1 MAGQVDIIISKQA
14 MAEIETAT
22 AKLETLRLKVL
33 EVNKAGAK
41 TTGVSNNDNIVKE
54 IQKTN
59 QLIASQKNLIS
70 AKKKTTAAIKGTA
83 QALANEINQLKK
95 EQNTL
100 TTSNKSWLQYEM
112 RIMKVQSK
120 LKSLTAT
127 QSQVSIA
134 TRKSSNANKGFSG
147 SLGGIGKVLKG
158 GGILFA
164 LMKLKDLAV
173 ALVKNVFSL
182 AKQFD
187 SLRFALERT
196 SASLLE
202 AKMNSA
208 FMLKLSNDL
217 GLSLIATTTRF
228 IKFAA
233 AARNSGLAMRDVQK
247 IFGTMAKA
255 GAVLGLRTDELSGV
269 FLALEQMLSKGKVTT
284 EELRRQLGERLPG
297 AFGIM
302 AASLGVTLPKLDE
315 MLKKGELLSAEVLP
329 GFADAVEQAFG
340 LESVD
345 KVETLVASQN
355 RLTTAWQ
362 NFVKNITGE
371 ESTIKRV
378 FKTVLDS
385 ITDVINVI
393 DSYVNSSE
401 FFNQEFMAFG
411 FDTESDIIK
420 RKAKEKLEATK
431 KEGEKLEDLQLRAA
445 KALTN
450 KKNSLNNAAAE
461 EELRLAV
468 AAVLKYNKELGKI
481 EQQEAEK
488 RFNESFVEYQKQKE
502 EVEALQLELNNLNAT
517 PSESMPIISKVG
529 KGIATA
535 VGGMAGG
542 ALAEKVL
549 PKSDRENNI
558 LVIRKK
564 LEKQTRNLNQAE
576 GKLNADRLLAE
587 TSKSAILDPKS
598 IGDTKKTLDKISDLK
613 NKALVAQLL
622 KEIEINK
629 ESINVA
635 KSGSEEMIELIQSNV
650 QKEITI
656 EGLLAE
662 DKIKLAKK
670 VADKKIE
677 QSKRVLGEGKE
688 LTQRLIDIEKERTD
702 TVSIIE
708 QNNQK
713 KVIAITKSYF
723 SILEKETK
731 KHYNFKVLEVN
742 GAAAKEITNLR
753 EVYLKD
759 LETTEDKKALN
770 KKYLLDKNKLEVAS
784 FNAIIDLRIEEE
796 KVLAGLTKENN
807 KYTQGLQA
815 RIDVL
820 EGKKKVAKVP
830 GEDGGSEL
838 DKEKEKFQTLL
849 GYASD
854 YADALGDIASGIFD
868 GKIQEIDA
876 EIEATRLKYDE
887 MFLLAEGDAKQT
899 KLLRI
904 QEAEDL
910 AKLEKKKRKLQRQ
923 KAIFD
928 KANALIQIA
937 INTAVAVSRVPA
949 DLGPAGLPLIPIII
963 GLGALQTAAVL
974 AQPLPKFAKGGVMG
988 HDGLAVVGDGGKQ
1001 EVIRTPDGKLSLTP
1015 STDTVVN
1022 LKKGTEIFSS
1032 VEKFNQQNPNEMSTM
1047 LHSASLLAS
1056 ISLNQKNINGMM
1068 SGKQQLDERLLDA
1081 MLLNTKAVKKSQS
1094 NTYVKT
1100 QNIDIAHE
1108 LWKSNLLN

>member
-33 EVNKAGAK
+33 EVNKAGSK
-41 TTGVSNNDNIVKE
+41 TTGVSNNDDIVKE

-59 QLIASQKNLIS
+59 QLITAQKNLIS
-70 AKKKTTAAIKGTA
+70 AKQKTVTAIKGTA
-83 QALANEINQLKK
+83 QALANEINMLKK

-112 RIMKVQSK
+112 RIMKVQGK
-120 LKSLTAT
+120 LRSLTAT
-127 QSQVSIA
+127 QSSVSISTKKA
-134 TRKSSNANKGFSG
+134 ANSTKGFSG
-147 SLGGIGKVLKG
+147 SLGGVGKLLKG

-164 LMKLKDLAV
+164 LMQLKDLAV
-173 ALVKNVFSL
+173 SLVKNVFGL

-196 SASLLE
+196 SSSLSE

-233 AARNSGLAMRDVQK
+233 AARNSGLAMKDVQK

-340 LESVD
+340 LETVD
-345 KVETLVASQN
+345 KVNTLVASQN

-371 ESTIKRV
+371 ESKLKRV
-378 FKTVLDS
+378 FKFILDS
-385 ITDVINVI
+385 ISESIVIL
-393 DSYVNSSE
+393 DSYVNSKE
-401 FFNQEFMAFG
+401 FFNAEFMAFG
-411 FDTESDIIK
+411 FDTETDIIK
-420 RKAKEKLEATK
+420 RKAKELLEATK
-431 KEGEKLEDLQLRAA
+431 KEDQKFASLQKESRD
-445 KALTN
+445 AL
-450 KKNSLNNAAAE
+450 AAAGDKLDDKE
-461 EELRLAV
+461 ADARVARAV
-468 AAVLKYNKELGKI
+468 AAVLKYNKELGKL
-481 EQQEAEK
+481 EQQQAAK
-488 RFNESFVEYQKQKE
+488 RFDESLAEYKE
-502 EVEALQLELNNLNAT
+502 QEKEVEAIQLKLNNLEAT
-517 PSESMPIISKVG
+517 GSRRGRRGNSKG
-529 KGIATA
+529 SDAT
-535 VGGMAGG
+535 
-542 ALAEKVL
+542 K
-549 PKSDRENNI
+549 
-558 LVIRKK
+558 LVAIRKE
-564 LEKQTRNLNQAE
+564 LANQTQFLNQAE
-576 GKLNADRLLAE
+576 GRLNADRLLAE
-587 TSKSAILDPKS
+587 QSTSAVLDPKS
-598 IGDTKKTLDKISDLK
+598 SGDTAKTLASISDLK
-613 NKALVAQLL
+613 NKALVEQLL

-629 ESINVA
+629 VSISNA
-635 KSGSEEMIELIQSNV
+635 NTFGQEMIDLIQSNA

-662 DKIKLAKK
+662 DKITKAKK
-670 VADKKIE
+670 VADRKIE
-677 QSKRVLGEGKE
+677 ESNRVLKGKPE
-688 LTQRLIDIEKERTD
+688 LAQRLIAIEKERTD
-702 TVSIIE
+702 TLFIIE
-708 QNNQK
+708 QNSQK
-713 KVIAITKSYF
+713 KILGITQSYL

-731 KHYNFKVLEVN
+731 NLYKLKVN
-742 GAAAKEITNLR
+742 EIKASTANELTNLR
-753 EVYLKD
+753 EVYLKEV
-759 LETTEDKKALN
+759 ETTEDKKALN
-770 KKYLLDKNKLEVAS
+770 KKYLLDKNKLEVES
-784 FNAIIDLRIEEE
+784 FNAIIDLRIAEE
-796 KVLAGLTKENN
+796 KALAALNDGNN
-807 KYTQGLQA
+807 KYTEGLKA
-815 RIDVL
+815 RIDIL
-820 EGKKKVAKVP
+820 EGSKKVNKVP
-830 GEDGGSEL
+830 GDDTSEV
-838 DKEKEKFQTLL
+838 DKEQEKFQSML

-854 YADALGDIASGIFD
+854 YANAITDIATGIYD
-868 GKIQEIDA
+868 GKIADIDR

-887 MFLLAEGDAKQT
+887 MYLLAEGDAKQT
-899 KLLRI
+899 RLLKI
-904 QEAEDL
+904 QEAEDI

-923 KAIFD
+923 KAIFE
-928 KANALIQIA
+928 KANALVQVA
-937 INTAVAVSRVPA
+937 INTAVAVSKVMAQTGIISPA
-949 DLGPAGLPLIPIII
+949 LIPIII

-974 AQPLPKFAKGGVMG
+974 AQPLPKFAKGGIMG

-1015 STDTVVN
+1015 NTDTVVN
-1022 LKKGTEIFSS
+1022 LQKGTEIFSS
-1032 VEKFNQQNPNEMSTM
+1032 VDKFNQQNPNEMSSM

-1081 MLLNTKAVKKSQS
+1081 MLMNTKAVKKSAS

-1108 LWKSNLLN
+1108 LWKNNLLN

>member
-22 AKLETLRLKVL
+22 AKLEALRLKVL

-41 TTGVSNNDNIVKE
+41 TTGVSNNDNIVQE

-59 QLIASQKNLIS
+59 QLIAAQKNLIS
-70 AKKKTTAAIKGTA
+70 TKKKTAKAIVGTA
-83 QALANEINQLKK
+83 QALSNEISQLKK
-95 EQNTL
+95 EQSTL

-112 RIMKVQSK
+112 RIMKVQVK
-120 LKSLTAT
+120 LRQLTAT

-134 TRKSSNANKGFSG
+134 TRKSSNASKGFSG
-147 SLGGIGKVLKG
+147 SLGGIGKILKG
-158 GGILFA
+158 GGLLFA

-173 ALVKNVFSL
+173 SLVNNVFSL

-196 SASLLE
+196 SSSLLE

-233 AARNSGLAMRDVQK
+233 AARNSGLAMKDVQK

-345 KVETLVASQN
+345 RVETLVASQN

-385 ITDVINVI
+385 ITEVIDVINQF
-393 DSYVNSSE
+393 VNSE
-401 FFNQEFMAFG
+401 IYQNQEFMAFG
-411 FDTESDIIK
+411 FDTETDIIK

-431 KEGEKLEDLQLRAA
+431 TEDQKFAALQEASRKALAA
-445 KALTN
+445 KR
-450 KKNSLNNAAAE
+450 NSLNDADAE
-461 EELRLAV
+461 EDLRLAV
-468 AAVLKYNKELGKI
+468 AAVLKYNQELGAI
-481 EQQEAEK
+481 EQQEAAK
-488 RFNESFVEYQKQKE
+488 RFNESFLDYQEQKK
-502 EVEALQLELNNLNAT
+502 EVEALELELKNLKASDT
-517 PSESMPIISKVG
+517 PLGVGRKGNRDAKSK
-529 KGIATA
+529 
-535 VGGMAGG
+535 
-542 ALAEKVL
+542 
-549 PKSDRENNI
+549 READL
-558 LVIRKK
+558 LVIRNK
-564 LEKQTRNLNQAE
+564 LEKQTRFLNQAE

-587 TSKSAILDPKS
+587 TSKSAVLDPKTS
-598 IGDTKKTLDKISDLK
+598 GDTKKTLDEISDLK

-622 KEIEINK
+622 KEIEFNK
-629 ESINVA
+629 ISIKNA
-635 KSGSEEMIELIQSNV
+635 ETFGEEMIDLIESNV
-650 QKEITI
+650 KKEITV

-662 DKIKLAKK
+662 DKIAKANKLAEKRIAEAKK
-670 VADKKIE
+670 T
-677 QSKRVLGEGKE
+677 LTNGKE
-688 LTQRLIDIEKERTD
+688 LSTRLIAIEKARAN
-702 TVSIIE
+702 SLFIIE
-708 QNNQK
+708 QDKQK
-713 KVIAITKSYF
+713 KVVAITQSYL
-723 SILEKETK
+723 SILDRETK
-731 KHYNFKVLEVN
+731 NHYKLKAN
-742 GAAAKEITNLR
+742 EIKASTAIELTNLR
-753 EVYLKD
+753 DVYLKE
-759 LETTEDKKALN
+759 LETTEDKKSLN
-770 KKYLLDKNKLEVAS
+770 KKYLLDKNKLEVDS
-784 FNAIIDLRIEEE
+784 FNAIIDLRIAEQEA
-796 KVLAGLTKENN
+796 LAKLNDGNNEYTEGLK
-807 KYTQGLQA
+807 A
-815 RIDVL
+815 RIDIL
-820 EGKKKVAKVP
+820 KGQKKVAKVP
-830 GEDGGSEL
+830 GEDKGDGDEIEKK
-838 DKEKEKFQTLL
+838 KEEYRSLL
-849 GYASD
+849 GYAKE
-854 YADALGDIASGIFD
+854 YADALTGIATGILD
-868 GKIQEIDA
+868 GKIADIDR
-876 EIEATRLKYDE
+876 ELEATRLKYDE
-887 MFLLAEGDAKQT
+887 MYILAEGDAKQT
-899 KLLRI
+899 RLLKI
-904 QEAEDL
+904 QEAEDI

-923 KAIFD
+923 KAIFE
-928 KANALIQIA
+928 KANAIIQIVL
-937 INTAVAVSRVPA
+937 NTAIAASRVTA
-949 DLGPAGLPLIPIII
+949 ETGLLGIPLLPIIY

-974 AQPLPKFAKGGVMG
+974 AQPLPKFAQGGIMG

-1015 STDTVVN
+1015 NTDTVVN

-1032 VEKFNQQNPNEMSTM
+1032 VDKFNQQNPNEMSSM

>member
-22 AKLETLRLKVL
+22 AKLEALRLKVL

-41 TTGVSNNDNIVKE
+41 TTGVSNNDDIVRE

-59 QLIASQKNLIS
+59 QLIAAQKNLIS
-70 AKKKTTAAIKGTA
+70 TKKKTAKAIVGTA
-83 QALANEINQLKK
+83 QALSNEISQLKK
-95 EQNTL
+95 EQSTL

-112 RIMKVQSK
+112 RIMKVQAK
-120 LKSLTAT
+120 LKSLTTT
-127 QSQVSIA
+127 QSQVSMA
-134 TRKSSNANKGFSG
+134 TRKSTSATKGFGS
-147 SLGGIGKVLKG
+147 SLGSVGKLLAG
-158 GGILFA
+158 GGILMA
-164 LMKLKDLAV
+164 IKKLVDMAV
-173 ALVKNVFSL
+173 ALTKHIFSL

-196 SASLLE
+196 SSTLLE
-202 AKMNSA
+202 AKMNTA
-208 FMLKLSNDL
+208 FMLKLSTDL

-385 ITDVINVI
+385 ITEVIDVINQF
-393 DSYVNSSE
+393 VNSE
-401 FFNQEFMAFG
+401 IYNNQEFMAFG
-411 FDTESDIIK
+411 FDTETDIIK
-420 RKAKEKLEATK
+420 KIAKKKLEDTK
-431 KEGEKLEDLQLRAA
+431 KEGEKLEDLKLAA
-445 KALTN
+445 SKAL
-450 KKNSLNNAAAE
+450 KAKEQSLNDEAAE
-461 EELRLAV
+461 ETLRLAV

-481 EQQEAEK
+481 EQEEAEK
-488 RFNESFVEYQKQKE
+488 RFNESFVEYQEQKE
-502 EVEALQLELNNLNAT
+502 EVEALQLQLNNLKAT
-517 PSESMPIISKVG
+517 ENDSTPFLSKVG
-529 KGIATA
+529 KGLATA

-542 ALAEKVL
+542 ALAEDLL
-549 PKSDRENNI
+549 PKSDRDEEI
-558 LVIRKK
+558 AKVRKK
-564 LEKQTRNLNQAE
+564 LTKQTQELNRVE
-576 GKLNADRLLAE
+576 GQLNADRLLAE
-587 TSKSAILDPKS
+587 KSKSTVLDPKTV
-598 IGDTKKTLDKISDLK
+598 GDTKKTLAEISDLT
-613 NKALVAQLL
+613 NKAIVEQLL

-629 ESINVA
+629 EKITRT

-662 DKIKLAKK
+662 DKITLAKK

-677 QSKRVLGEGKE
+677 ESKRVLKGKPE
-688 LTQRLIDIEKERTD
+688 LAQRLIDIEKERINK
-702 TVSIIE
+702 VEIIE
-708 QNNQK
+708 QNSQK
-713 KVIAITKSYF
+713 RVHAITKSYF
-723 SILEKETK
+723 SILERETK

-742 GAAAKEITNLR
+742 GATAKEIISLR
-753 EVYLKD
+753 EVYLKE
-759 LETTEDKKALN
+759 LKTTKDKKALN
-770 KKYLLDKNKLEVAS
+770 KKYLSDKNELEVIA
-784 FNAIIDLRIEEE
+784 FNKVIDLRIEEE
-796 KVLAGLTKENN
+796 RALAGLTKKNN

-820 EGKKKVAKVP
+820 ESRKKVPKVEGGDDTSVEDKKK
-830 GEDGGSEL
+830 EEYRS
-838 DKEKEKFQTLL
+838 LL
-849 GYASD
+849 GYAKD
-854 YADALGDIASGIFD
+854 YADALTGIATGILD
-868 GKIQEIDA
+868 GKIADIDA

-887 MFLLAEGDAKQT
+887 MYILAEGDAKQT
-899 KLLRI
+899 RLLRI
-904 QEAEDL
+904 QEAEDI

-923 KAIFD
+923 KAIFE
-928 KANALIQIA
+928 KANAIIQIVL
-937 INTAVAVSRVPA
+937 NTAIAASRVTA
-949 DLGPAGLPLIPIII
+949 DTGLLGVPLLPIIY
-963 GLGALQTAAVL
+963 GLGALQVAAVL
-974 AQPLPKFAKGGVMG
+974 AQPLPKFAQGGVMG

-1015 STDTVVN
+1015 NTDTVVN
-1022 LKKGTEIFSS
+1022 LQKGTEIFSS
-1032 VEKFNQQNPNEMSTM
+1032 VDKFNQQNPNEMSSM

>member
-22 AKLETLRLKVL
+22 AKLEALRLKVL

-41 TTGVSNNDNIVKE
+41 TTGVSNNDDIVRE

-59 QLIASQKNLIS
+59 QLIAAQKNLIS
-70 AKKKTTAAIKGTA
+70 SKKKTTAAIKGTA

-112 RIMKVQSK
+112 RIMKVQTK
-120 LKSLTAT
+120 LKQLTAT

-134 TRKSSNANKGFSG
+134 TRKSSSANKGFGS
-147 SLGGIGKVLKG
+147 SLGGIGKLLKG

-173 ALVKNVFSL
+173 SLVKNVFSL

-196 SASLLE
+196 SSSLLE

-233 AARNSGLAMRDVQK
+233 AARNSGLAMKDVQK

-340 LESVD
+340 LETVD

-378 FKTVLDS
+378 FKTILDTIGES
-385 ITDVINVI
+385 IKIL
-393 DSYVNSSE
+393 DSYVNSKE
-401 FFNQEFMAFG
+401 FFNSEYMAFG
-411 FDTESDIIK
+411 FDIETDIIK
-420 RKAKEKLEATK
+420 RNSKKLLEDTK
-431 KEGEKLEDLQLRAA
+431 KEDEKFAVLKREADEALEA
-445 KALTN
+445 KQNT
-450 KKNSLNNAAAE
+450 LNDEAAE
-461 EELRLAV
+461 ERLRLAV
-468 AAVLKYNKELGKI
+468 SAVLKYNKELGKI

-488 RFNESFVEYQKQKE
+488 RFNTSFVEYRQQKE
-502 EVEALQLELNNLNAT
+502 EVEKIQLELNNLMAT
-517 PSESMPIISKVG
+517 PVAMTGGGSEGTMRKAQG
-529 KGIATA
+529 
-535 VGGMAGG
+535 
-542 ALAEKVL
+542 EKDKKL
-549 PKSDRENNI
+549 S
-558 LVIRKK
+558 VIRKE
-564 LEKQTRNLNQAE
+564 LEKQTRFLNQAE
-576 GKLNADRLLAE
+576 GKLNADRLKAE
-587 TSKSAILDPKS
+587 TSKSAVLDPKT
-598 IGDTKKTLDKISDLK
+598 IGDTKKTLDEISDDK

-629 ESINVA
+629 ISIKNA
-635 KSGSEEMIELIQSNV
+635 ETFGEEMIALIESNI
-650 QKEITI
+650 QKEITV

-677 QSKRVLGEGKE
+677 QSNRVLKGKPELAQRLIAIEKE
-688 LTQRLIDIEKERTD
+688 LTDKLF
-702 TVSIIE
+702 IIE
-708 QNNQK
+708 QNKQK
-713 KVIAITKSYF
+713 KVIAITQSYF
-723 SILEKETK
+723 SILDRETK
-731 KHYNFKVLEVN
+731 NHYKLKIN
-742 GAAAKEITNLR
+742 EIKGSTAIELTNLR
-753 EVYLKD
+753 DVYLKE
-759 LETTEDKKALN
+759 LETTEDKKSLN
-770 KKYLLDKNKLEVAS
+770 KKYLLDKNKLEVDS
-784 FNAIIDLRIEEE
+784 FNAIIDLRIAEQEA
-796 KVLAGLTKENN
+796 LAKLNDGNN
-807 KYTQGLQA
+807 EYTEGLQA
-815 RIDVL
+815 RINIL
-820 EGKKKVAKVP
+820 KGQKKVAKVP
-830 GEDGGSEL
+830 GDGGNDEIEKK
-838 DKEKEKFQTLL
+838 KEEYRSLL
-849 GYASD
+849 GYAKD
-854 YADALGDIASGIFD
+854 YADALTDIATGILD
-868 GKIQEIDA
+868 GKIADIDR

-887 MFLLAEGDAKQT
+887 MYILAEGDAKQT
-899 KLLRI
+899 RLLRI

-923 KAIFD
+923 KAIFE

-937 INTAVAVSRVPA
+937 INTAVAVSRVTA
-949 DLGPAGLPLIPIII
+949 ETGLLGIPLIPIIV
-963 GLGALQTAAVL
+963 GLGALQSAAVL
-974 AQPLPKFAKGGVMG
+974 AQPLPKFAKGGVMS

-1001 EVIRTPDGKLSLTP
+1001 EVIRTPDGKVSLTP

-1022 LKKGTEIFSS
+1022 LQKGTEIFSS
-1032 VEKFNQQNPNEMSTM
+1032 VDKFNQQNPNEMTNM

-1068 SGKQQLDERLLDA
+1068 SGQKQLDERLLDA

-1100 QNIDIAHE
+1100 QKIDIAHE

>member
-33 EVNKAGAK
+33 EVNKAGSK
-41 TTGVSNNDNIVKE
+41 TTGVSNNDDIVKE

-59 QLIASQKNLIS
+59 QLITAQKNLIS
-70 AKKKTTAAIKGTA
+70 AKQKTVTAIKGTA
-83 QALANEINQLKK
+83 QALANEINMLKK

-112 RIMKVQSK
+112 RIMKVQGK
-120 LKSLTAT
+120 LRSLTAT
-127 QSQVSIA
+127 QSSVSISTKKA
-134 TRKSSNANKGFSG
+134 ANSTKGFSG
-147 SLGGIGKVLKG
+147 SLGGVGKLLKG

-164 LMKLKDLAV
+164 LMQLKDLAV
-173 ALVKNVFSL
+173 SLVKNVFGL

-196 SASLLE
+196 SSSLSE

-233 AARNSGLAMRDVQK
+233 AARNSGLAMKDVQK

-378 FKTVLDS
+378 FKS
-385 ITDVINVI
+385 IFDGIAESINI
-393 DSYVNSSE
+393 LDSYVNAKE
-401 FFNQEFMAFG
+401 FFNAEFMAFG
-411 FDTESDIIK
+411 FDTETDIIK
-420 RKAKEKLEATK
+420 RKAKELLEATK
-431 KEGEKLEDLQLRAA
+431 TEDQKFLALKKESIAA
-445 KALTN
+445 L
-450 KKNSLNNAAAE
+450 AAAGDKLDDKE
-461 EELRLAV
+461 ADARVARAV
-468 AAVLKYNKELGKI
+468 AAVLKYNKELGKL
-481 EQQEAEK
+481 EQQQAAK
-488 RFNESFVEYQKQKE
+488 RFNDSLDEYKE
-502 EVEALQLELNNLNAT
+502 QEKEVEAIQLKLNNLEAT
-517 PSESMPIISKVG
+517 GSRRGRRGNSKG
-529 KGIATA
+529 SDAT
-535 VGGMAGG
+535 
-542 ALAEKVL
+542 K
-549 PKSDRENNI
+549 
-558 LVIRKK
+558 LVAIRKE
-564 LEKQTRNLNQAE
+564 LAKQTQFLNQAE
-576 GKLNADRLLAE
+576 GRLNADRLLAE
-587 TSKSAILDPKS
+587 TSTSAVLDPKS
-598 IGDTKKTLDKISDLK
+598 SGDTAKTLASISDLK
-613 NKALVAQLL
+613 NKALVEQLL

-629 ESINVA
+629 VSISNA
-635 KSGSEEMIELIQSNV
+635 NTFGQEMIDLIQSNA

-662 DKIKLAKK
+662 DLKTKAKE
-670 VADKKIE
+670 VADRKIE
-677 QSKRVLGEGKE
+677 ESKRVLAGKPE
-688 LTQRLIDIEKERTD
+688 LAQRLIAIEKERTD
-702 TVSIIE
+702 TLFIIE
-708 QNNQK
+708 QNSQK
-713 KVIAITKSYF
+713 KILGITQSYL

-731 KHYNFKVLEVN
+731 NLYKLKTN
-742 GAAAKEITNLR
+742 EIKASTANELTNLR
-753 EVYLKD
+753 EVYLKEV
-759 LETTEDKKALN
+759 ETTEDKKALN
-770 KKYLLDKNKLEVAS
+770 KKYLLDKNKLEVES
-784 FNAIIDLRIEEE
+784 FNAIIDLRIAEE
-796 KVLAGLTKENN
+796 KALAALNDGNN
-807 KYTQGLQA
+807 KYTEGLKA
-815 RIDVL
+815 RIDIL
-820 EGKKKVAKVP
+820 EGSKKINKVP
-830 GEDGGSEL
+830 GGDDDTSEV
-838 DKEKEKFQTLL
+838 DKEQEKFQSML

-854 YADALGDIASGIFD
+854 YANAITDIATGIYD
-868 GKIQEIDA
+868 GKIADIDR

-887 MFLLAEGDAKQT
+887 MYLLAEGDAKQT
-899 KLLRI
+899 RLLKI
-904 QEAEDL
+904 QEAEDI

-923 KAIFD
+923 KAIFE
-928 KANALIQIA
+928 KANALVQVA
-937 INTAVAVSRVPA
+937 INTAVAVSKVMAQTGVISPA
-949 DLGPAGLPLIPIII
+949 LIPIII

-974 AQPLPKFAKGGVMG
+974 AQPLPKFAKGGIMG

-1015 STDTVVN
+1015 NTDTVVN
-1022 LKKGTEIFSS
+1022 LQKGTEIFSS
-1032 VEKFNQQNPNEMSTM
+1032 VDKFNQQNPNEMSSM

-1081 MLLNTKAVKKSQS
+1081 MLMNTKAVKKSAS

-1108 LWKSNLLN
+1108 LWKNNLLN

>member
-33 EVNKAGAK
+33 EVNRAGAK
-41 TTGVSNNDNIVKE
+41 TTGVSNNDDIVRE

-59 QLIASQKNLIS
+59 QLIAAQKNLIS
-70 AKKKTTAAIKGTA
+70 AKQKTVTAIKGTA
-83 QALANEINQLKK
+83 QALANEINMLKK

-112 RIMKVQSK
+112 RIMKVQGK
-120 LKSLTAT
+120 LRSLTAT
-127 QSQVSIA
+127 QSSVSISTKKAANA
-134 TRKSSNANKGFSG
+134 TKGFSG
-147 SLGGIGKVLKG
+147 SLGGVGKLLKG

-164 LMKLKDLAV
+164 LMQLKDLAV
-173 ALVKNVFSL
+173 SLVKNVFGL

-196 SASLLE
+196 SSSLSE

-233 AARNSGLAMRDVQK
+233 AARNSGLAMKDVQK

-378 FKTVLDS
+378 FKS
-385 ITDVINVI
+385 IFDGIAESINI
-393 DSYVNSSE
+393 LDSYVNAKE
-401 FFNQEFMAFG
+401 FFNAEFMAFG
-411 FDTESDIIK
+411 FDTETDLIK
-420 RKAKEKLEATK
+420 RKAKELLEATK
-431 KEGEKLEDLQLRAA
+431 TEDQKFLALKKESMAA
-445 KALTN
+445 L
-450 KKNSLNNAAAE
+450 AAAGDKLDDKE
-461 EELRLAV
+461 ADARVARAV
-468 AAVLKYNKELGKI
+468 AAVLKYNKELGKL
-481 EQQEAEK
+481 EQQQAAK
-488 RFNESFVEYQKQKE
+488 RFDESLAEYKE
-502 EVEALQLELNNLNAT
+502 QEKEVEAIQLKLNNLEAT
-517 PSESMPIISKVG
+517 GSRRGRRGNSKG
-529 KGIATA
+529 SDAT
-535 VGGMAGG
+535 
-542 ALAEKVL
+542 K
-549 PKSDRENNI
+549 
-558 LVIRKK
+558 LVAIRKE
-564 LEKQTRNLNQAE
+564 LAKQTQFLNQAE
-576 GKLNADRLLAE
+576 GRLNADRLLAE
-587 TSKSAILDPKS
+587 QSTSAVLDPKS
-598 IGDTKKTLDKISDLK
+598 SGDTAKTLASISDLK
-613 NKALVAQLL
+613 NKALVEQLL

-629 ESINVA
+629 VSISNA
-635 KSGSEEMIELIQSNV
+635 NTFGQEMIDLIQSNA

-662 DKIKLAKK
+662 DKITKAKK
-670 VADKKIE
+670 VADRKIE
-677 QSKRVLGEGKE
+677 ESNRVLKGKPE
-688 LTQRLIDIEKERTD
+688 LAQRLIAIEKERTD
-702 TVSIIE
+702 TLFIIE
-708 QNNQK
+708 QNSQK
-713 KVIAITKSYF
+713 KILGITQSYL

-731 KHYNFKVLEVN
+731 NLYKLKVN
-742 GAAAKEITNLR
+742 EIKASTANELTNLR
-753 EVYLKD
+753 EVYLKEV
-759 LETTEDKKALN
+759 ETTEDKKALN
-770 KKYLLDKNKLEVAS
+770 KKYLLDKKNLEIES
-784 FNAIIDLRIEEE
+784 FNAIIDLRIAEE
-796 KVLAGLTKENN
+796 KALAALNDGNN
-807 KYTQGLQA
+807 KYTEGLQA
-815 RIDVL
+815 RIDIL
-820 EGKKKVAKVP
+820 TGQKKVPKVA
-830 GEDGGSEL
+830 GSDDNSEVK
-838 DKEKEKFQTLL
+838 KEKEKYQLML

-854 YADALGDIASGIFD
+854 YANAITDIATGIVD
-868 GKIQEIDA
+868 GKIADIDR
-876 EIEATRLKYDE
+876 EIEATRLKYDQ
-887 MFLLAEGDAKQT
+887 MFILAEGDAKQT
-899 KLLRI
+899 RLLKI
-904 QEAEDL
+904 QEAEDI
-910 AKLEKKKRKLQRQ
+910 AKLEKKKKKLQRQ
-923 KAIFD
+923 KAIFE

-937 INTAVAVSRVPA
+937 INTAVAVSRAPA
-949 DLGPAGLPLIPIII
+949 DAGPLGLALVPVII
-963 GLGALQTAAVL
+963 GLGALQAAAVL
-974 AQPLPKFAKGGVMG
+974 AQPLPKFAKGGIMG

-1015 STDTVVN
+1015 NTDTVVN
-1022 LKKGTEIFSS
+1022 LQKGTEIFSS
-1032 VEKFNQQNPNEMSTM
+1032 VDKFNQQNPNEMSSM

-1081 MLLNTKAVKKSQS
+1081 MLMNTKAVKKSAS

-1108 LWKSNLLN
+1108 LWKNNLLN

>member
-41 TTGVSNNDNIVKE
+41 TTGVSNNDDIVRE

-59 QLIASQKNLIS
+59 QLIAAQKNLIS
-70 AKKKTTAAIKGTA
+70 SKKKTTAAIKGTA

-112 RIMKVQSK
+112 RIMKVQVK
-120 LKSLTAT
+120 LRQLTAT
-127 QSQVSIA
+127 QSQVSMA
-134 TRKSSNANKGFSG
+134 TRKSANASKGFAG
-147 SLGGIGKVLKG
+147 SLGGIGKLLKG

-164 LMKLKDLAV
+164 LMKLKDLTV

-233 AARNSGLAMRDVQK
+233 AARNSGLAMKDVQK

-340 LESVD
+340 LETVD
-345 KVETLVASQN
+345 KVNTLVASQN

-378 FKTVLDS
+378 FKSILDS
-385 ITDVINVI
+385 ITDAINI
-393 DSYVNSSE
+393 LDSYVNSKE
-401 FFNQEFMAFG
+401 FFNAEFMAFG
-411 FDTESDIIK
+411 FDTETDIIK
-420 RKAKEKLEATK
+420 RKSKELLEATK
-431 KEGEKLEDLQLRAA
+431 KEDEKFAALKLEASAA
-445 KALTN
+445 LKSKQETFNN
-450 KKNSLNNAAAE
+450 KEADE
-461 EELRLAV
+461 RLRLAV
-468 AAVLKYNKELGKI
+468 AAVLKYNKELGVI
-481 EQQEAEK
+481 EQQEASK
-488 RFNESFVEYQKQKE
+488 RFNESFVEYQEQKK
-502 EVEALQLELNNLNAT
+502 EVEALQLELNNLDSSPLEIGTGKRGNRNA
-517 PSESMPIISKVG
+517 KA
-529 KGIATA
+529 K
-535 VGGMAGG
+535 
-542 ALAEKVL
+542 
-549 PKSDRENNI
+549 READL
-558 LVIRKK
+558 LVIRNK
-564 LEKQTRNLNQAE
+564 LEKQTRFLNQAE

-587 TSKSAILDPKS
+587 TSKSAVLDTKS
-598 IGDTKKTLDKISDLK
+598 IGDTKKTLAEISDLT
-613 NKALVAQLL
+613 NRAMVEQLL
-622 KEIEINK
+622 KEIETNK
-629 ESINVA
+629 NSIKIA
-635 KSGSEEMIELIQSNV
+635 KNGSEEMIELIQSNV

-656 EGLLAE
+656 EGLLAQ
-662 DKIKLAKK
+662 DKIDKAIK

-677 QSKRVLGEGKE
+677 EAKRVLGKGEE
-688 LTQRLIDIEKERTD
+688 LNKRLIAIEKEKTD
-702 TVSIIE
+702 TLFIIE
-708 QNNQK
+708 QNKQK
-713 KVIAITKSYF
+713 KVIAITQSYL
-723 SILEKETK
+723 SILDKQTK
-731 KHYNFKVLEVN
+731 TYYKLEINKVKASTANQL
-742 GAAAKEITNLR
+742 TSLR
-753 EVYLKD
+753 EVYLKE
-759 LETTEDKKALN
+759 LETTKDKKALN
-770 KKYLLDKNKLEVAS
+770 KKYLSDKNKLEVES
-784 FNAIIDLRIEEE
+784 FNKIIDLRIDEQNA
-796 KVLAGLTKENN
+796 LAKLNDGNNEYTEGLKE
-807 KYTQGLQA
+807 
-815 RIDVL
+815 RIDIL
-820 EGKKKVAKVP
+820 KGNKKVAKVP
-830 GEDGGSEL
+830 GGDDSTEI
-838 DKEKEKFQTLL
+838 DKEQEKFQTLL

-854 YADALGDIASGIFD
+854 YANAITDIASGIYD
-868 GKIQEIDA
+868 GKIADIDA

-887 MFLLAEGDAKQT
+887 MFILAEGDAKQT
-899 KLLRI
+899 RLLKI
-904 QEAEDL
+904 QEAEDI

-923 KAIFD
+923 KAIFE
-928 KANALIQIA
+928 KANAVVQVA
-937 INTAVAVSRVPA
+937 INTAVAVSKVMAQTGVISPA
-949 DLGPAGLPLIPIII
+949 LIPIIV

-974 AQPLPKFAKGGVMG
+974 AQPLPKFAQGGVMG

-1015 STDTVVN
+1015 NTDTVVN

-1032 VEKFNQQNPNEMSTM
+1032 VDKFNQQNPNEMSSM

-1056 ISLNQKNINGMM
+1056 ISLNQKSINGMM

>member
-41 TTGVSNNDNIVKE
+41 TTGVSNNDDIVRE

-59 QLIASQKNLIS
+59 QLIAAQKNLIS
-70 AKKKTTAAIKGTA
+70 TKKKTAKAIVGTA

-134 TRKSSNANKGFSG
+134 TRKSTSATKGFSG
-147 SLGGIGKVLKG
+147 SLGGLGNILKG

-164 LMKLKDLAV
+164 LMKLKVLAV
-173 ALVKNVFSL
+173 SLVKNVFNL

-233 AARNSGLAMRDVQK
+233 AARNSGLAMKDVQK

-340 LESVD
+340 LETVD

-371 ESTIKRV
+371 ESKIKRV

-385 ITDVINVI
+385 ITESIKI
-393 DSYVNSSE
+393 LDSYVNSKE

-411 FDTESDIIK
+411 FDTETDIIK
-420 RKAKEKLEATK
+420 REAKKLLEATK
-431 KEGEKLEDLQLRAA
+431 KEDQKFAALQKASREALAAAGDSLDDEEANAKVA
-445 KALTN
+445 KAT
-450 KKNSLNNAAAE
+450 AAI
-461 EELRLAV
+461 
-468 AAVLKYNKELGKI
+468 LKYNKELGKL
-481 EQQEAEK
+481 EQQQAAK
-488 RFNESFVEYQKQKE
+488 RFNDSLDEYKEQKK
-502 EVEALQLELNNLNAT
+502 EVEALQLELNNLETSDT
-517 PSESMPIISKVG
+517 PLGVGRKGNRDAKSK
-529 KGIATA
+529 
-535 VGGMAGG
+535 
-542 ALAEKVL
+542 
-549 PKSDRENNI
+549 REDDL
-558 LVIRKK
+558 LVIRNK
-564 LEKQTRNLNQAE
+564 LEKQTRFLNQAE

-587 TSKSAILDPKS
+587 TSKSAVLDPNTFES
-598 IGDTKKTLDKISDLK
+598 TKKTLAKISDLK
-613 NKALVAQLL
+613 NKVLVEQLL

-629 ESINVA
+629 ISIKNA
-635 KSGSEEMIELIQSNV
+635 ETFGQEMIDLIESNI

-670 VADKKIE
+670 AADKKIE
-677 QSKRVLGEGKE
+677 ESNRVLKGKPE
-688 LTQRLIDIEKERTD
+688 LAQRLIAIEKERTD
-702 TVSIIE
+702 TLFIIE
-708 QNNQK
+708 QNSQK
-713 KVIAITKSYF
+713 KVFAITQSYL
-723 SILEKETK
+723 SILDKETK
-731 KHYNFKVLEVN
+731 NYYKLKVN
-742 GAAAKEITNLR
+742 EIKASTSIELTNLR
-753 EVYLKD
+753 DVYLKE

-770 KKYLLDKNKLEVAS
+770 KKYLLDKNKLEVDS
-784 FNAIIDLRIEEE
+784 FNAIIDLRIAEQIA
-796 KVLAGLTKENN
+796 LAKLNDGNNEYTEGLKE
-807 KYTQGLQA
+807 
-815 RIDVL
+815 RIDIL
-820 EGKKKVAKVP
+820 KGQKKVAKVP
-830 GEDGGSEL
+830 GEDGSNNEIEKK
-838 DKEKEKFQTLL
+838 KEEYRSLL
-849 GYASD
+849 GYAKD
-854 YADALGDIASGIFD
+854 YADALTDISSGIFD
-868 GKIQEIDA
+868 GKIADIDA

-887 MFLLAEGDAKQT
+887 MLLLAEGDAKQT
-899 KLLRI
+899 RLLKI

-910 AKLEKKKRKLQRQ
+910 EKLEKKKRKLQRQ
-923 KAIFD
+923 KAIFE
-928 KANALIQIA
+928 KANAIIQIVL
-937 INTAVAVSRVPA
+937 NTAIAASRVTA
-949 DLGPAGLPLIPIII
+949 ETGLLGIPLLPIIY

-974 AQPLPKFAKGGVMG
+974 AQPLPKFAQGGVMS

-1015 STDTVVN
+1015 NTDTVVN

-1032 VEKFNQQNPNEMSTM
+1032 VEKFNQQNPNEMSSM

>member
-33 EVNKAGAK
+33 EVNKAGSK
-41 TTGVSNNDNIVKE
+41 TTGVSNNDDIVRE

-59 QLIASQKNLIS
+59 QLIAAQKNLIS
-70 AKKKTTAAIKGTA
+70 AKQKTVTAIKGTA
-83 QALANEINQLKK
+83 QALANEINMLKK

-112 RIMKVQSK
+112 RIMKVQGK
-120 LKSLTAT
+120 LRSLTAT
-127 QSQVSIA
+127 QSSVSISTKKAANA
-134 TRKSSNANKGFSG
+134 TKGFSG
-147 SLGGIGKVLKG
+147 SLGGVGKLLKG

-164 LMKLKDLAV
+164 LMQLKDLAV
-173 ALVKNVFSL
+173 SLVKNVFGL

-196 SASLLE
+196 SSSLSE

-233 AARNSGLAMRDVQK
+233 AARNSGLAMKDVQK

-378 FKTVLDS
+378 FKS
-385 ITDVINVI
+385 IFDGIAESINI
-393 DSYVNSSE
+393 LDSYVNAKE
-401 FFNQEFMAFG
+401 FFNAEFMAFG
-411 FDTESDIIK
+411 FDTETDLIK
-420 RKAKEKLEATK
+420 RKAKELLEATK
-431 KEGEKLEDLQLRAA
+431 TEDQKFLALKKESMAA
-445 KALTN
+445 L
-450 KKNSLNNAAAE
+450 AAAGDKLDDKE
-461 EELRLAV
+461 ADARVARAV
-468 AAVLKYNKELGKI
+468 AAVLKYNKELGKL
-481 EQQEAEK
+481 EQQQAAK
-488 RFNESFVEYQKQKE
+488 RFDESLAEYKE
-502 EVEALQLELNNLNAT
+502 QEKEVEAIQLKLNNLEAT
-517 PSESMPIISKVG
+517 GSRRGRRGNSKG
-529 KGIATA
+529 SDAT
-535 VGGMAGG
+535 
-542 ALAEKVL
+542 K
-549 PKSDRENNI
+549 
-558 LVIRKK
+558 LVAIRKE
-564 LEKQTRNLNQAE
+564 LAKQTQFLNQAE
-576 GKLNADRLLAE
+576 GRLNADRLLAE
-587 TSKSAILDPKS
+587 QSTSAVLDPKS
-598 IGDTKKTLDKISDLK
+598 SGDTAKTLASISDLK
-613 NKALVAQLL
+613 NKALVEQLL

-629 ESINVA
+629 VSISNA
-635 KSGSEEMIELIQSNV
+635 NTFGQEMIDLIQSNA

-662 DKIKLAKK
+662 DKITKAKK
-670 VADKKIE
+670 VADRKIE
-677 QSKRVLGEGKE
+677 ESNRVLKGKPE
-688 LTQRLIDIEKERTD
+688 LAQRLIAIEKERTD
-702 TVSIIE
+702 TLFIIE
-708 QNNQK
+708 QNSQK
-713 KVIAITKSYF
+713 KILGITQSYL

-731 KHYNFKVLEVN
+731 NLYKLKVN
-742 GAAAKEITNLR
+742 EIKASTANELTNLR
-753 EVYLKD
+753 EVYLKEV
-759 LETTEDKKALN
+759 ETTEDKKALN
-770 KKYLLDKNKLEVAS
+770 KKYLLDKKNLEIES
-784 FNAIIDLRIEEE
+784 FNAIIDLRIAEE
-796 KVLAGLTKENN
+796 KALAALNDGNN
-807 KYTQGLQA
+807 KYTEGLQA
-815 RIDVL
+815 RIDIL
-820 EGKKKVAKVP
+820 TGQKKVPKVA
-830 GEDGGSEL
+830 GSDDNSEVK
-838 DKEKEKFQTLL
+838 KEKEKYQLML

-854 YADALGDIASGIFD
+854 YANAITDIATGIVD
-868 GKIQEIDA
+868 GKIADIDR
-876 EIEATRLKYDE
+876 EIEATRLKYDQ
-887 MFLLAEGDAKQT
+887 MFILAEGDAKQT
-899 KLLRI
+899 RLLKI
-904 QEAEDL
+904 QEAEDI
-910 AKLEKKKRKLQRQ
+910 AKLEKKKKKLQRQ
-923 KAIFD
+923 KAIFE

-937 INTAVAVSRVPA
+937 INTAVAVSRAPA
-949 DLGPAGLPLIPIII
+949 DAGPLGLALVPVII
-963 GLGALQTAAVL
+963 GLGALQAAAVL
-974 AQPLPKFAKGGVMG
+974 AQPLPKFAKGGIMG

-1015 STDTVVN
+1015 NTDTVVN
-1022 LKKGTEIFSS
+1022 LQKGTEIFSS
-1032 VEKFNQQNPNEMSTM
+1032 VDKFNQQNPNEMSSM

-1081 MLLNTKAVKKSQS
+1081 MLMNTKAVKKSAS

-1108 LWKSNLLN
+1108 LWKNNLLN

>member
-22 AKLETLRLKVL
+22 AKLEALRLKVL

-41 TTGVSNNDNIVKE
+41 TTGVSNNDNIVQE

-59 QLIASQKNLIS
+59 QLIAAQKNLIS
-70 AKKKTTAAIKGTA
+70 TKKKTAKAIVGTA
-83 QALANEINQLKK
+83 QALSNEISQLKK
-95 EQNTL
+95 EQSTL

-112 RIMKVQSK
+112 RIMKVQVK
-120 LKSLTAT
+120 LRQLTAT

-134 TRKSSNANKGFSG
+134 TRKSSNASKGFSG
-147 SLGGIGKVLKG
+147 SLGGIGKILKG
-158 GGILFA
+158 GGLLFA

-173 ALVKNVFSL
+173 SLVNNVFSL

-196 SASLLE
+196 SSSLLE

-233 AARNSGLAMRDVQK
+233 AARNSGLAMKDVQK

-345 KVETLVASQN
+345 RVETLVASQN

-385 ITDVINVI
+385 ITEVIDVINQF
-393 DSYVNSSE
+393 VNSE
-401 FFNQEFMAFG
+401 IYQNQEFMAFG
-411 FDTESDIIK
+411 FDTETDIIK

-431 KEGEKLEDLQLRAA
+431 TEDQKFAALQEASRKALAA
-445 KALTN
+445 KR
-450 KKNSLNNAAAE
+450 NSLNDADAE
-461 EELRLAV
+461 EDLRLAV
-468 AAVLKYNKELGKI
+468 AAVLKYNKELGAI
-481 EQQEAEK
+481 EQQEASK
-488 RFNESFVEYQKQKE
+488 RFNESFLEYQEQKK
-502 EVEALQLELNNLNAT
+502 EVEALQLELNNLEASDT
-517 PSESMPIISKVG
+517 PLGVGRKGNRDAKSK
-529 KGIATA
+529 
-535 VGGMAGG
+535 
-542 ALAEKVL
+542 
-549 PKSDRENNI
+549 READL
-558 LVIRKK
+558 LVIRNK
-564 LEKQTRNLNQAE
+564 LEKQTRFLNQAE

-587 TSKSAILDPKS
+587 TSKSAVLDPKTS
-598 IGDTKKTLDKISDLK
+598 GDTKKTLDEISDLK

-622 KEIEINK
+622 KEIEFNK
-629 ESINVA
+629 ISIKNA
-635 KSGSEEMIELIQSNV
+635 ETFGEEMIDLIESNV
-650 QKEITI
+650 KKEITV

-662 DKIKLAKK
+662 DKIAKANKLAEKRIAEAKK
-670 VADKKIE
+670 T
-677 QSKRVLGEGKE
+677 LTNGKE
-688 LTQRLIDIEKERTD
+688 LSTRLIAIEKARAN
-702 TVSIIE
+702 SLFIIE
-708 QNNQK
+708 QDKQK
-713 KVIAITKSYF
+713 KVVAITQSYL
-723 SILEKETK
+723 SILDRETK
-731 KHYNFKVLEVN
+731 NHYKLKAN
-742 GAAAKEITNLR
+742 EIKASTAIELTNLR
-753 EVYLKD
+753 DVYLKE
-759 LETTEDKKALN
+759 LETTEDKKSLN
-770 KKYLLDKNKLEVAS
+770 KKYLLDKNKLEVDS
-784 FNAIIDLRIEEE
+784 FNAIIDLRIAEQEA
-796 KVLAGLTKENN
+796 LAKLNDGNNEYTEGLK
-807 KYTQGLQA
+807 A
-815 RIDVL
+815 RIDIL
-820 EGKKKVAKVP
+820 KGQKKVAKVP
-830 GEDGGSEL
+830 GEDKGDGDEIEKK
-838 DKEKEKFQTLL
+838 KEEYRSLL
-849 GYASD
+849 GYAKE
-854 YADALGDIASGIFD
+854 YADALTGIATGILD
-868 GKIQEIDA
+868 GKIADIDR
-876 EIEATRLKYDE
+876 ELEATRLKYDE
-887 MFLLAEGDAKQT
+887 MYILAEGDAKQT
-899 KLLRI
+899 RLLKI
-904 QEAEDL
+904 QEAEDI

-923 KAIFD
+923 KAIFE
-928 KANALIQIA
+928 KANAIIQIVL
-937 INTAVAVSRVPA
+937 NTAIAASRVTA
-949 DLGPAGLPLIPIII
+949 ETGLLGIPLLPIIY

-974 AQPLPKFAKGGVMG
+974 AQPLPKFAQGGIMG

-1015 STDTVVN
+1015 NTDTVVN

-1032 VEKFNQQNPNEMSTM
+1032 VDKFNQQNPNEMSSM

>member
-22 AKLETLRLKVL
+22 AKLEALRLKVL

-41 TTGVSNNDNIVKE
+41 TTGVSNNDNIVQE

-59 QLIASQKNLIS
+59 QLIAAQKNLIS
-70 AKKKTTAAIKGTA
+70 TKKKTAKAIVGTA
-83 QALANEINQLKK
+83 QALSNEISQLKK
-95 EQNTL
+95 EQSTL

-112 RIMKVQSK
+112 RIMKVQVK
-120 LKSLTAT
+120 LRQLTAT

-134 TRKSSNANKGFSG
+134 TRKSSNASKGFSG
-147 SLGGIGKVLKG
+147 SLGGIGKILKG
-158 GGILFA
+158 GGLLFA

-173 ALVKNVFSL
+173 SLVNNVFSL

-196 SASLLE
+196 SSSLLE

-233 AARNSGLAMRDVQK
+233 AARNSGLAMKDVQK

-345 KVETLVASQN
+345 RVETLVASQN

-385 ITDVINVI
+385 ITEVIDVINQF
-393 DSYVNSSE
+393 VNSE
-401 FFNQEFMAFG
+401 IYQNQEFMAFG
-411 FDTESDIIK
+411 FDTETDIIK

-431 KEGEKLEDLQLRAA
+431 TEDQKFEALQEASRKALAA
-445 KALTN
+445 KR
-450 KKNSLNNAAAE
+450 NSLNDADAE
-461 EELRLAV
+461 EDLRLAV
-468 AAVLKYNKELGKI
+468 AAVLKYNKELGAI
-481 EQQEAEK
+481 EQQEAAK
-488 RFNESFVEYQKQKE
+488 RFNESFLEYQEQKE
-502 EVEALQLELNNLNAT
+502 EVEKIQLELNNLKASDT
-517 PSESMPIISKVG
+517 PLGVG
-529 KGIATA
+529 RRGNRDAKAKRKADELDIT
-535 VGGMAGG
+535 
-542 ALAEKVL
+542 
-549 PKSDRENNI
+549 
-558 LVIRKK
+558 KK
-564 LEKQTRNLNQAE
+564 LTNETQKLNQAE

-587 TSKSAILDPKS
+587 TSKSAVLDPKTS
-598 IGDTKKTLDKISDLK
+598 GGAGMKGLNDIADFERKKQAEILATYIKTNELKIKSAEAGDLK
-613 NKALVAQLL
+613 VLDLL
-622 KEIEINK
+622 KENSQK
-629 ESINVA
+629 
-635 KSGSEEMIELIQSNV
+635 
-650 QKEITI
+650 QKEIAEI
-656 EGLLAE
+656 LEE
-662 DKIKLAKK
+662 DKIDILTKSIQKQKDKIQKGIDDNTVNKAEGNKNIELLDEQLSDKTVIITEQTKQQIEDIDQSYRDKSQDFVKKDFAFRIAKEK
-670 VADKKIE
+670 GE
-677 QSKRVLGEGKE
+677 LGESK
-688 LTQRLIDIEKERTD
+688 TNAREKYENE
-702 TVSIIE
+702 I
-708 QNNQK
+708 
-713 KVIAITKSYF
+713 
-723 SILEKETK
+723 
-731 KHYNFKVLEVN
+731 KVL
-742 GAAAKEITNLR
+742 
-753 EVYLKD
+753 
-759 LETTEDKKALN
+759 
-770 KKYLLDKNKLEVAS
+770 
-784 FNAIIDLRIEEE
+784 
-796 KVLAGLTKENN
+796 GLTKKQKKKIYKDYLDEKDKAEIASHNR
-807 KYTQGLQA
+807 TMDLMIEQA
-815 RIDVL
+815 KALAALSTATDAQKQALASIVKEL
-820 EGKKKVAKVP
+820 EGRKKTDKVP
-830 GEDGGSEL
+830 VEEDDTEL
-838 DKEKEKFQTLL
+838 DDAKERYQTLL
-849 GYASD
+849 GYASE
-854 YADALGDIASGIFD
+854 YADALTGIATGILD
-868 GKIQEIDA
+868 GKIADIDA
-876 EIEATRLKYDE
+876 EMEATRLKYDE

-899 KLLRI
+899 KLLKI
-904 QEAEDL
+904 QEAEDFK
-910 AKLEKKKRKLQRQ
+910 KLEKKKRKLQRQ
-923 KAIFD
+923 KAIFE

-949 DLGPAGLPLIPIII
+949 DLGPTGLPLIPIII
-963 GLGALQTAAVL
+963 GLGALQAAAVL
-974 AQPLPKFAKGGVMG
+974 AQPLPKFAQGGIMG

-1015 STDTVVN
+1015 NTDTVVN

-1032 VEKFNQQNPNEMSTM
+1032 VDKFNQQNPNEMSSM